1 MISGCGGSV
10 IAFAGCSRG
19 ADCQIWCTAGGSCG
33 GSVLGFFS
41 LPRDMLG
48 TQTPPSP
55 SVRALASLPLS
66 ACPARLLPRTSPAG
80 DSPVPPG
87 TCCAPPCDTIPPC
100 SCARFRQPSG
110 TAGCGTLRSLGVPDA
125 ALLDVSGAPE
135 QSVRCCSPCVCRSRS
150 TGRSVRLVRALCRGG
165 LFTSWTCRRESRLHA
180 DGAGRAHVS
189 GVLAAPLSSLP
200 SWTSSAASTAPRGR
214 AVRAP
219 SAHCGTACSAAVD
232 GSGLGSSAY
241 GRRRRRTGNRATSAA
256 IRSTGLAASA
266 LRLSR
271 NPKGCVNEAPPPPTE
286 TASMAS
292 ERSGAA
298 GAGRVISVEITVL
311 RHRFCLYPYTVI
323 FRTSSLSR
331 GKTTDYGWTA
341 RIDRSSALI
350 APDIPERNQELTIT
364 LPRPPEKITVYCYH
378 PVDNSTVIPRH
389 LTVSRARDTVIGGY
403 LTVLLLSRGT

>member
-55 SVRALASLPLS
+55 SVRAPASLPLS
-66 ACPARLLPRTSPAG
+66 ACPARLLPRTSSGG

-87 TCCAPPCDTIPPC
+87 TCCAPLCDTIPPC
-100 SCARFRQPSG
+100 SCARFRRPSG
-110 TAGCGTLRSLGVPDA
+110 TAGCRTLRSLGVPDV

-135 QSVRCCSPCVCRSRS
+135 QSVRCRSPCVCRSRP

-165 LFTSWTCRRESRLHA
+165 LFTSRTCRRESRLHA
-180 DGAGRAHVS
+180 DGAGASARV
-189 GVLAAPLSSLP
+189 GRPLSSLP
-200 SWTSSAASTAPRGR
+200 SWTSSAASTDPRGR

-219 SAHCGTACSAAVD
+219 CAHCGTACSAAVD

-241 GRRRRRTGNRATSAA
+241 GRRRRRTGNRAT

-286 TASMAS
+286 TASH
-292 ERSGAA
+292 G
-298 GAGRVISVEITVL
+298 
-311 RHRFCLYPYTVI
+311 
-323 FRTSSLSR
+323 
-331 GKTTDYGWTA
+331 
-341 RIDRSSALI
+341 
-350 APDIPERNQELTIT
+350 Q
-364 LPRPPEKITVYCYH
+364 
-378 PVDNSTVIPRH
+378 
-389 LTVSRARDTVIGGY
+389 
-403 LTVLLLSRGT
+403 